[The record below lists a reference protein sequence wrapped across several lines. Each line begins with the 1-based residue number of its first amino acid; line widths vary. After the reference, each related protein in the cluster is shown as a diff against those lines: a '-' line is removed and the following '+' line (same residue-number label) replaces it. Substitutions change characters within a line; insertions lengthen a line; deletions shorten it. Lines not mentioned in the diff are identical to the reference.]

1 MNSTSLFLFGTI
13 ISFLVHF
20 VCFIPFINFL
30 YKRKMQ
36 RAAQETK
43 DPFGTTT
50 PIFDK
55 LNAHKAGIPVGGG
68 ILVIILTSLL
78 FLIYMGWVLYTKQYI
93 SINYP
98 SIYTEMIVLF
108 FTFISFGFLGLYDD
122 LSKIFFWR
130 RSHHFGM
137 RWRQKLII
145 ELILAAL
152 VAVSLFL
159 NLKIDLIHIPFVAT
173 FELSYWYIFFAMF
186 VIVAF
191 SNAVNITDGM
201 DGLSCGVL
209 LIALTGFWTIS
220 RSIIDVP
227 TSIFISV
234 WLGGIMAFLY
244 FNIYPARIM
253 LGDTGAL
260 SFGATFAVI
269 GLILGKSFALPVI
282 GGVFVLEAASSAIQ
296 LLGRRLV
303 HKKIFAVSPLHLYLQ
318 HRGWS
323 EPKVV
328 FRLWIIAMVF
338 VLLGLAIAFMR

>member
-1 MNSTSLFLFGTI
+1 MNTISIFLFGTI
-13 ISFLVHF
+13 ISFLIHF
-20 VCFIPFINFL
+20 VCFIPFIDFL

-36 RAAQETK
+36 RAVQETK
-43 DPFGTTT
+43 DPFGTKT

-55 LNAHKAGIPVGGG
+55 LNAHKAGTPVGGG
-68 ILVIILTSLL
+68 ILIIIITSIL
-78 FLIYMGWVLYTKQYI
+78 FFLYMSWFLYTKKYI

-98 SIYTEMIVLF
+98 SLITEIVVLF

-122 LSKIFFWR
+122 LSKIFLWKR
-130 RSHHFGM
+130 TNIFGV
-137 RWRQKLII
+137 RLRQKLII
-145 ELILAAL
+145 ELFLAAL
-152 VAVSLFL
+152 IAVSLFL
-159 NLKIDLIHIPFVAT
+159 NLKIDLIHIPFVGT
-173 FELSYWYIFFAMF
+173 YELSYWYVFFAIF

-191 SNAVNITDGM
+191 SNAVNITDGI
-201 DGLSCGVL
+201 DGLAGGVL
-209 LIALTGFWTIS
+209 LIALTGFWVIS

-234 WLGGIMAFLY
+234 WLGGIIAFLY

-282 GGVFVLEAASSAIQ
+282 GGIFVIEATSSGLQ
-296 LLGRRLV
+296 LLSKRFLHRKLYE
-303 HKKIFAVSPLHLYLQ
+303 VSPFHLYLQ
-318 HRGWS
+318 NRGWC

-328 FRLWIIAMVF
+328 FRMWIIAIIF
-338 VLLGLAIAFMR
+338 VLLGLAIAFMQ

>member
-1 MNSTSLFLFGTI
+1 MNSTSIFLFGTL

-20 VCFIPFINFL
+20 ICFIPFINFL

-36 RAAQETK
+36 RASQETK
-43 DPFGTTT
+43 DPFGRNT

-55 LNAHKAGIPVGGG
+55 HNSHKVGVPVGGG
-68 ILVIILTSLL
+68 ILIIILTSIL
-78 FLIYMGWVLYTKQYI
+78 FFIYMIWFLYTKQFM

-98 SIYTEMIVLF
+98 SLITEIVVLF

-122 LSKIFFWR
+122 LSKIFLWKKSKF
-130 RSHHFGM
+130 FGM
-137 RWRQKLII
+137 RIRQKLVI
-145 ELILAAL
+145 EIILAGIIAIT
-152 VAVSLFL
+152 LFF
-159 NLKIDLIHIPFVAT
+159 NLKIDLLNIPFVGT
-173 FELSYWYIFFAMF
+173 FELSYWYIFFAAF

-191 SNAVNITDGM
+191 SNAVNITDGI
-201 DGLSCGVL
+201 DGLSTGIL
-209 LIALTGFWTIS
+209 LIALIGFWVIA

-282 GGVFVLEAASSAIQ
+282 GGVFVLEAMSSAIQ
-296 LLGRRLV
+296 LIGKRV
-303 HKKIFAVSPLHLYLQ
+303 FKKRPLAVSPLHLYLQ
-318 HRGWS
+318 HRGWP

-328 FRLWIIAMVF
+328 FRLWILAIIF
-338 VLLGLAIAFMR
+338 VIMGLAIAFLR

>member
-1 MNSTSLFLFGTI
+1 MNSTALFLFGTI
-13 ISFLVHF
+13 ISFVVHF
-20 VCFIPFINFL
+20 LCFIPFINFL
-30 YKRKMQ
+30 YKKKMQ
-36 RAAQETK
+36 RAVQATT
-43 DPFGTTT
+43 DPLGSTT

-55 LNAHKAGIPVGGG
+55 LNAHKAGTPVGGG

-78 FLIYMGWVLYTKQYI
+78 FVVYMGWFLLSKRFL

-98 SIYTEMIVLF
+98 SLITEIVVLF

-122 LSKIFFWR
+122 LSKIFLWKRTSF
-130 RSHHFGM
+130 FGM
-137 RWRQKLII
+137 RWRQKLLI
-145 ELILAAL
+145 ELVLAAL
-152 VAVSLFL
+152 ISISLLL
-159 NLKIDLIHIPFVAT
+159 NLKIDLIHVPFVGT
-173 FELSYWYIFFAMF
+173 FELSYWYVLFAMF

-191 SNAVNITDGM
+191 SNAVNITDGI
-201 DGLSCGVL
+201 DGLSGGVL
-209 LIALTGFWTIS
+209 LIALIGFWVIS

-227 TSIFISV
+227 TSIFICV

-282 GGVFVLEAASSAIQ
+282 GGIFVLEAASSGIQ
-296 LLGRRLV
+296 LLSRRLLR
-303 HKKIFAVSPLHLYLQ
+303 KKVFLVSPFHLYLQ

-328 FRLWIIAMVF
+328 FRMWIIAIIF
-338 VLLGLAIAFMR
+338 VMLGLAVAFIR